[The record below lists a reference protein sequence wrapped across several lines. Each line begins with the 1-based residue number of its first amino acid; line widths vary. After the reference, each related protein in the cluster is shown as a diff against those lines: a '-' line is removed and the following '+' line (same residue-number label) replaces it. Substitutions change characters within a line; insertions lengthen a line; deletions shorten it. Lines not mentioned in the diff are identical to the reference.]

1 MSIPPELPVPCP
13 PAASCADAQGAAQG
27 VPTAPA
33 ACQWQGTSQWQ
44 SSSWAFPS
52 PGPAGIISFF
62 QSSPWRQLLRSSTT
76 TATPAPSPA
85 MPARRDEKKTHKAG
99 TDFPLCPSEPFSPS
113 RRSSAVCGGCV
124 HEKPERPSG
133 IAQPCR
139 ARSILPLNMKLPLSA
154 SALPRGWVASALPRG
169 WVPPHFPSLT
179 LAQRGG
185 LRSSAFISLSFFPVL
200 FSPPLLFPLL
210 LQRLFQLSGDA
221 GAAPA
226 ATVM

>member
-33 ACQWQGTSQWQ
+33 AAACQWQGTSQWK

-52 PGPAGIISFF
+52 PGPARIISFF

-85 MPARRDEKKTHKAG
+85 MPAPRDEKKTHKAG
-99 TDFPLCPSEPFSPS
+99 TDFPRCPSEPFSPS
-113 RRSSAVCGGCV
+113 SRSSAACRGCV

-154 SALPRGWVASALPRG
+154 SALPRGWV
-169 WVPPHFPSLT
+169 PPHFPSLT

-185 LRSSAFISLSFFPVL
+185 LRSSAFTSLSFFPVL